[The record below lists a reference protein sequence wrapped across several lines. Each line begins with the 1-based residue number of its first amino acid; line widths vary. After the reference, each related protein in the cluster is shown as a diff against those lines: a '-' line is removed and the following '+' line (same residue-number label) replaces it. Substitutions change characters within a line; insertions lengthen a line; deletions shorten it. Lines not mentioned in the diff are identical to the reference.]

1 MEENTKFAYKFT
13 NKISGTIKY
22 GLVKKVADKLV
33 TFQTLDGELVEFTNP
48 LDNGHFLSHPTYYIE
63 LEMPYE
69 GELPTWNIE

>member
-1 MEENTKFAYKFT
+1 MTDNQKFAYKLT
-13 NKISGTIKY
+13 NKTDASVKY
-22 GLVKKVADKLV
+22 ALVKKVADKLV
-33 TFQTLDGELVEFTNP
+33 TFQTLDGELVEFTSP